1 MTTEEH
7 LYRRRLLRLVVLVIA
22 AVVTCR
28 MVMFA
33 VLYAVLVVLGRQQLV
48 DLQVLAEPTW
58 WSETAGEVLGLS
70 VWGIFLVGLFEVIWD
85 NGVKWR
91 ARTYTFDIVLC
102 TIAGFLA
109 LVTWTFGFWLGDL
122 VRVIW
127 HAP

>member
-1 MTTEEH
+1 M
-7 LYRRRLLRLVVLVIA
+7 VVLVIA